1 MANTLN
7 LDEIKNTLNYLIDNN
22 FRLKKE
28 GRKMTTICLRGEAG
42 IGKTAVLEEIAN
54 ERNMTY
60 KRIILSQFEEQGD
73 LLGYPIKEYRMI
85 TTNSDG
91 TKTSDWVSSDL
102 VERYNNSPCGEYE
115 FTNESRLGYAQ
126 PAWLPADISENGVI
140 INFDDMN
147 RANPTILTS
156 LMEVIDKQEFM
167 SWNLPEKV
175 ILVASMNP
183 DDGKYSVTSL
193 DSAFLTRMITFDVEF
208 NVDVWA
214 RWAEYSDIDQRAVNF
229 ALFTAEQLFKNDGV
243 TAVNARSY
251 TTFCNAIS
259 GIKDWEST
267 EGLAMILNI
276 SKGCFDDKNNTV
288 GRLFT
293 SFVSQHLDKLITPK
307 DMLSLKW
314 DTLQPKLQEC
324 VGQGSNYRA
333 DVAAVLS
340 TRLLNYICKLFDTK
354 GGVKSEDV
362 CKRLIEFVDD
372 SKVKSTRIFSDDLIF
387 NICKTL
393 VSKYPARV
401 TKLMMNANVRAALK

>member
-1 MANTLN
+1 MRFV
-7 LDEIKNTLNYLIDNN
+7 N
-22 FRLKKE
+22 F
-28 GRKMTTICLRGEAG
+28 
-42 IGKTAVLEEIAN
+42 N
-54 ERNMTY
+54 
-60 KRIILSQFEEQGD
+60 
-73 LLGYPIKEYRMI
+73 
-85 TTNSDG
+85 
-91 TKTSDWVSSDL
+91 
-102 VERYNNSPCGEYE
+102 
-115 FTNESRLGYAQ
+115 
-126 PAWLPADISENGVI
+126 
-140 INFDDMN
+140 
-147 RANPTILTS
+147 
-156 LMEVIDKQEFM
+156 
-167 SWNLPEKV
+167 
-175 ILVASMNP
+175 
-183 DDGKYSVTSL
+183 
-193 DSAFLTRMITFDVEF
+193 VEF
-208 NVDVWA
+208 NTDVWA
-214 RWAEYSDIDQRAVNF
+214 RWAEYSEIDQRAINF
-229 ALFTAEQLFKNDGV
+229 ALYTSEQLFKNDGV